1 MKKRLEELITF
12 WKDIWGKFALFS
24 IAGSIIALFI
34 VSFVFDK
41 NITLEVM
48 NEWVSLVAGMSA
60 LVLSI
65 ISLFL
70 SFYNVEQSNEVQKE
84 TLKIMNEVKEG
95 LGSRIDNLQD
105 EMNKGFNNI
114 ENREYKGFIKKIQ
127 PMIREI
133 DDTTWEEV
141 EK

>member
-1 MKKRLEELITF
+1 MKKRLGELITF

-41 NITLEVM
+41 SITLEVM

-70 SFYNVEQSNEVQKE
+70 SFYNVEQSNEVQRE

-95 LGSRIDNLQD
+95 LGLRIDNLQD

-114 ENREYKGFIKKIQ
+114 ENREYKGVIKKIQ
-127 PMIREI
+127 PMISEI

>member
-1 MKKRLEELITF
+1 MKKRLGELITF

-41 NITLEVM
+41 SITLEVM

-70 SFYNVEQSNEVQKE
+70 SFYNVEQSNEVQRE

-95 LGSRIDNLQD
+95 LGLRIDNLQD

-127 PMIREI
+127 PMISEI

>member
-114 ENREYKGFIKKIQ
+114 ENREYKGFIKKIE
-127 PMIREI
+127 PMIGKI

-141 EK
+141 KK